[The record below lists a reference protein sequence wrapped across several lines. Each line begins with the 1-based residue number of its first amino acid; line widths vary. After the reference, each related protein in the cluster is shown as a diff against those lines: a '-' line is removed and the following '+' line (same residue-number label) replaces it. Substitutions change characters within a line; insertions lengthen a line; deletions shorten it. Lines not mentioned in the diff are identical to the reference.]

1 MPRGLWRAPRQPKEP
16 LIQSILPIRYVA
28 PIGRWQGRSVTT
40 FPTSDDLPP
49 TWNWQDEELTWSP
62 EQIQAM
68 AERSGRTYD
77 DQVDYLKIQAFQLR
91 LHAGLLAQGHRYDG
105 VFFDENNRLIVQ
117 GSDGSADLAAAA
129 EMGLL
134 VRTPEYGE
142 QRLRGIVAAIV
153 GTDADWAGVAS
164 VAPDIRRDRVV
175 VTAFAELTPSFQAV
189 LAPYGDA
196 IILECGEAPTLP
208 GT

>member
-1 MPRGLWRAPRQPKEP
+1 MTPALPWHRGRVTCAP
-16 LIQSILPIRYVA
+16 
-28 PIGRWQGRSVTT
+28 
-40 FPTSDDLPP
+40 DDELPP
-49 TWNWQDEELTWSP
+49 SWKWQDEELTWSP
-62 EQIQAM
+62 EQIRAM

-77 DQVDYLKIQAFQLR
+77 EQVDYLKVQAFQLR
-91 LHAGLLAQGHRYDG
+91 LHADLLAQGHRYDG
-105 VFFDENNRLIVQ
+105 VFFDEDNRLVVQ
-117 GSDGSADLAAAA
+117 GPAGSADLAAAA
-129 EMGLL
+129 ELGLL

-153 GTDADWAGVAS
+153 GADADWTGVAS

-196 IILECGEAPTLP
+196 IILECGDRPTLP